1 MSNEAMFL
9 QLQEQI
15 AFLQNE
21 LETIQGTPSISVP
34 VLPHDV
40 HVNLPKKLSGNR
52 KCNSHS
58 APLPRVSAFSS
69 ANSTATSG
77 PTPMELDQI
86 TTKSSRP
93 RGPLT
98 PEEKKRRERE
108 NLCRYCGEGSCPGVP
123 DVEQCPRL
131 LQKNAGKVPRR
142 A

>member
-1 MSNEAMFL
+1 MEMFYEGLKPEVKDLLLTMPEADSL
-9 QLQEQI
+9 SSLREKAI
-15 AFLQNE
+15 RADNRALRRDHERKRN
-21 LETIQGTPSISVP
+21 PRSV
-34 VLPHDV
+34 
-40 HVNLPKKLSGNR
+40 
-52 KCNSHS
+52 
-58 APLPRVSAFSS
+58 PLPRTSASLSS
-69 ANSTATSG
+69 NSTATAG